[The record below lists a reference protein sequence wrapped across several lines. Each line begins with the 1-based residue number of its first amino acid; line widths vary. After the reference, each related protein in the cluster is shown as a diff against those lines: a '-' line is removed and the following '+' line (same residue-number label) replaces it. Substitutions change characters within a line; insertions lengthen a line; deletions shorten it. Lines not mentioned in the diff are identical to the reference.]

1 MNKIGTVGPALPG
14 IEVKL
19 GDDGELLM
27 RGGVITAGY
36 HNLPQE
42 TADTFD
48 ADGWLHSGDLAQI
61 DEEGYVKIVGRKK
74 EIIIT
79 AAGKNIAPAKL
90 ETMVKNHSLVSQ
102 ACMIGDQR
110 KYLSMVIAL
119 DAEEAP
125 LWAEANGVEYTDLA
139 TFAKDPKVVA
149 EVQRIMDEA
158 NEHVARVEQVKR
170 FHIVPDE
177 WTPDSG
183 EITPSLKLKRR
194 VVLDK
199 YSTEIES
206 MYVDA

>member
-1 MNKIGTVGPALPG
+1 
-14 IEVKL
+14 
-19 GDDGELLM
+19 
-27 RGGVITAGY
+27 
-36 HNLPQE
+36 
-42 TADTFD
+42 
-48 ADGWLHSGDLAQI
+48 
-61 DEEGYVKIVGRKK
+61 
-74 EIIIT
+74 
-79 AAGKNIAPAKL
+79 
-90 ETMVKNHSLVSQ
+90 
-102 ACMIGDQR
+102 
-110 KYLSMVIAL
+110 VIAL
-119 DAEEAP
+119 DGEEAP